1 MVFFFFFFFFPR
13 ASLPLLPLHFQQ
25 ETLPPLQGPLGSLLT
40 LQNNVPNW
48 ELVSAFISI
57 SKLTCPASHPLGV
70 CLIATS
76 SRTNSSRAGQ
86 HQPRE
91 TLGRRLLACLGPAAG
106 SGCVGAVQCPGHS
119 GPSQSRPILPG
130 VRSLGPSPCSVSH
143 FVFLLCGPLGVSAP
157 HLSTGLRDLLV
168 P

>member
-1 MVFFFFFFFFPR
+1 MWRGTWTDKNSFLLLVQNRSASDGVFFFFPR

-76 SRTNSSRAGQ
+76 SRTNSSRAASAQ
-86 HQPRE
+86 RNSRKE
-91 TLGRRLLACLGPAAG
+91 AAG
-106 SGCVGAVQCPGHS
+106 
-119 GPSQSRPILPG
+119 LPG
-130 VRSLGPSPCSVSH
+130 ASSWVW
-143 FVFLLCGPLGVSAP
+143 LCGGCAVPGS
-157 HLSTGLRDLLV
+157 LR
-168 P
+168 PFAEQTHSSRS